1 MIEGSEIDIVE
12 KIKKVRSKDK
22 DVVRVIEKMRKARV
36 KELWRD
42 EWKIERD
49 LVLKKRKIYV
59 PKNIELRVEIIWL

>member
-22 DVVRVIEKMRKARV
+22 DVVRVIEEMRKARV

-49 LVLKKRKIYV
+49 LVLKKGKIYV
-59 PKNIELRVEIIWL
+59 PKNIELRVEII